1 MSLYPRAT
9 MFANLYAARRRRLLE
24 AMEPDSV
31 ALLLGAAPAVRS
43 RDTHFPFRQDSDFHY
58 LTGFDHPNAAAVLRK
73 DGGPLFTL
81 FVEARDRDAETWTGY
96 RPGVEGA
103 RSDFGAD
110 EAHPIGELPEKL
122 ASQLERARRVYHVL
136 GRDARIDAKLT
147 ETIEQARLRSRL
159 GVVPPDA
166 IADPRAILHEMRLVK
181 EPEELDV
188 MRRAAEITRD
198 AHRAAAG
205 MAREGVYEYELGA
218 ALDYTFRRRGGAGP
232 AYESIVG
239 GGRNATILHY
249 VANDQPLRDG
259 ELVLIDAGAELQG
272 YASDVT
278 RTYPIGGTFSGAGRD
293 VYEVVLAAQLAA
305 IERTRP
311 GATIDEIH
319 DAALRRLTEGMVELG
334 LLAGPVDDAIQS
346 GAYRRYY
353 MHRTSHWLGLD
364 VHDVGAYT
372 QSGKPRPLVPGM
384 VLTVEPGLYIPADDG
399 AAPAALRGIGVR
411 IEDDLAITD
420 EGHEILTSEIPKR
433 PADVEAWVRAGIR
446 H

>member
-1 MSLYPRAT
+1 VSLYPRAT
-9 MFANLYAARRRRLLE
+9 MYAARRRRLLE

-31 ALLLGAAPAVRS
+31 ALLLGASLAVRS

-58 LTGFDHPNAAAVLRK
+58 LTGFDHPNAAALLRK
-73 DGGPLFTL
+73 DGGAPFAL
-81 FVEARDRDAETWTGY
+81 FVEPRDRDAETWTGY

-103 RSDFGAD
+103 LRDFGAD
-110 EAHPIGELPEKL
+110 EAHPIGELLDKL
-122 ASQLERARRVYHVL
+122 PSLLERAHRVYHVL
-136 GRDARIDAKLT
+136 GRDARIDAKLA
-147 ETIEQARLRSRL
+147 ETMEQARLRSRQ
-159 GVVPPDA
+159 GVVPPEG
-166 IADPRAILHEMRLVK
+166 ILDPRALVHEMRLVK

-188 MRRAAEITRD
+188 MRRAAEISRE
-198 AHRAAAG
+198 AHAAAAG
-205 MAREGVYEYELGA
+205 LAREGVYEYELAA

-259 ELVLIDAGAELQG
+259 ELVLIDAGAEFQG

-278 RTYPIGGTFSGAGRD
+278 RTYPVGGAFAGPARA
-293 VYEVVLAAQLAA
+293 VYEVVLAAQEAA

-311 GATIDEIH
+311 GATIEEIH
-319 DAALRRLTEGMVELG
+319 DAAVRRLVEGMLELG
-334 LLAGPVDDAIQS
+334 LLSGSLDDAIQS

-364 VHDVGAYT
+364 VHDVGAYA
-372 QSGKPRPLVPGM
+372 QGGKPRPLVPGM
-384 VLTVEPGLYIPADDG
+384 VLTVEPGLYVPADDDS
-399 AAPAALRGIGVR
+399 APARLLGLGVR

-420 EGHEILTSEIPKR
+420 DGHEVLTAEIPKR
-433 PADVEAWVRAGIR
+433 APDVEALVRAGSR